1 MCLNTFK
8 TVIAG
13 MKTIKLRDLN
23 CKELGVFSVLLFI
36 TAKMIAE
43 TLGEQLTKPG
53 PYFAKSPW
61 QLKSM

>member
-1 MCLNTFK
+1 
-8 TVIAG
+8 